1 MISANYLTNIFI
13 RKEIYPNEFRT
24 PLIPTDIKYLLN
36 NGFNTIYIESSSYR
50 CFSDQ
55 EYIDN
60 GATIVYDEW
69 YKYKDCLIIGIKKLP
84 FIDKLDG
91 HTHIYFSHSYKNQL
105 DSANILYYFKRSD
118 SILYDLEYFLDMDYR
133 RIISFGY
140 YAGVAGCALGLKNYL
155 GKLNGCLIPWY
166 KMDDLYQDI
175 NKFYPDNLKIAITT
189 GKNGKVGQ
197 GVKYILDSLKI
208 KYDIFDRDSDKS
220 SLINYDIFY
229 NCINLKE
236 EIEPWF
242 TIDNIKS
249 IKNKITIVD
258 ISCDYD
264 NKLNPI
270 QIYDKKTT
278 WENPVLKLKNID
290 VIAIDNLPSLLPV
303 DSSIYFST
311 QLRELLS
318 NYHNDTDKY
327 WIKNENIFYLK
338 IDS

>member
-1 MISANYLTNIFI
+1 
-13 RKEIYPNEFRT
+13 
-24 PLIPTDIKYLLN
+24 
-36 NGFNTIYIESSSYR
+36 
-50 CFSDQ
+50 
-55 EYIDN
+55 
-60 GATIVYDEW
+60 
-69 YKYKDCLIIGIKKLP
+69 
-84 FIDKLDG
+84 
-91 HTHIYFSHSYKNQL
+91 
-105 DSANILYYFKRSD
+105 
-118 SILYDLEYFLDMDYR
+118 MDYR